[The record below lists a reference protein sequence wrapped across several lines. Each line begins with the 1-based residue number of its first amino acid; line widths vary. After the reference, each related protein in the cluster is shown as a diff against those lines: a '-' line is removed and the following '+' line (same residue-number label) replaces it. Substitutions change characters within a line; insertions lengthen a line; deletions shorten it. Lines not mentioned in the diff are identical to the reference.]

1 MNGAEVLLREALPR
15 LDALRETAPLVHCM
29 TGAVSVNFCANTVL
43 ALGARPICAEHP
55 AESAEIA
62 AQAAALSL
70 SLANITEAKDC
81 AMRLAA
87 GAARTADIPM
97 AFDAVGVGASMYR
110 RELVK
115 CYLAEKPWLIK
126 GNASEIRA
134 LLLETG
140 RSGAGVDVGAED
152 RAERGEEEKILAL
165 ARDAAALARRED
177 TVVLLSGAVD
187 LLTDGERCFALQ
199 NGVPLLGKIC
209 GSGCALNCLA
219 ASFLALKAGRDK
231 KREALLSAL
240 LAVTVWNVSAET
252 AEVRG
257 PGSLAV
263 ELLDRLGRI
272 SGAELGLRFSGEEV
286 RI

>member
-1 MNGAEVLLREALPR
+1 MNGAEALLREALPR

-70 SLANITEAKDC
+70 SLANITEARDC

-152 RAERGEEEKILAL
+152 RAERGDEEKILEL

-272 SGAELGLRFSGEEV
+272 GGAELRLRFSGEEV

>member
-1 MNGAEVLLREALPR
+1 MNRAEALFREALPR
-15 LDALRETAPLVHCM
+15 LDALREKAPLVHCM
-29 TGAVSVNFCANTVL
+29 TGAVSVNFCANAVL

-70 SLANITEAKDC
+70 SLANITEARDS

-87 GAARTADIPM
+87 GAARAADIPM
-97 AFDAVGVGASMYR
+97 GFDAVGVGASALR
-110 RELVK
+110 RELAEH
-115 CYLAEKPWLIK
+115 YLAEKPWLIK

-134 LLLETG
+134 LLLKSG

-152 RAERGEEEKILAL
+152 CAERGEGDKILAL

-187 LLTDGERCFALQ
+187 LLTDGACCLALQ

-209 GSGCALNCLA
+209 GSGCALNCLS
-219 ASFLALKAGRDK
+219 ASFLALREGRDK

-252 AEVRG
+252 AETRG

-263 ELLDRLGRI
+263 ELLDRLSRI
-272 SGAELGLRFSGEEV
+272 TGAELSLRFSGEEV

>member
-1 MNGAEVLLREALPR
+1 MNGAEALLREALPR

-70 SLANITEAKDC
+70 SLANITEARDC

-87 GAARTADIPM
+87 GAARAADIPM

-115 CYLAEKPWLIK
+115 CYLAEKPWIIK

-140 RSGAGVDVGAED
+140 RSGAGVDAGAED

-165 ARDAAALARRED
+165 ARDAAALARREN

-252 AEVRG
+252 AETRG

-263 ELLDRLGRI
+263 ELLDRLSRI
-272 SGAELGLRFSGEEV
+272 TGAELSLRFSGEEV

>member
-70 SLANITEAKDC
+70 SLANITEVRDC

-87 GAARTADIPM
+87 GAAKAADIPM

-165 ARDAAALARRED
+165 ACDAAALARRED

-252 AEVRG
+252 AEARG

-272 SGAELGLRFSGEEV
+272 SGAELSLRFSGEEV

>member
-1 MNGAEVLLREALPR
+1 MAER
-15 LDALRETAPLVHCM
+15 
-29 TGAVSVNFCANTVL
+29 
-43 ALGARPICAEHP
+43 
-55 AESAEIA
+55 
-62 AQAAALSL
+62 
-70 SLANITEAKDC
+70 
-81 AMRLAA
+81 
-87 GAARTADIPM
+87 
-97 AFDAVGVGASMYR
+97 
-110 RELVK
+110 
-115 CYLAEKPWLIK
+115 YLAEKPWLIK

-134 LLLETG
+134 LLLKSG

-152 RAERGEEEKILAL
+152 RAERGEGDKILAL

-187 LLTDGERCFALQ
+187 LLTDGECCLALQ

-209 GSGCALNCLA
+209 GSGCALNCLS
-219 ASFLALKAGRDK
+219 ASFLALREGKDK

-252 AEVRG
+252 AETRG

-263 ELLDRLGRI
+263 ELLDRLSRI
-272 SGAELGLRFSGEEV
+272 TGAELSLRFSGEEV

>member
-1 MNGAEVLLREALPR
+1 MNGAEALLREALPR

-70 SLANITEAKDC
+70 SLANITEVRDC

-87 GAARTADIPM
+87 GAAKAADIPM

-165 ARDAAALARRED
+165 ACDAAALARRED

-252 AEVRG
+252 AEARG

-272 SGAELGLRFSGEEV
+272 SSAELSLRFSGEEV

>member
-1 MNGAEVLLREALPR
+1 MNGAEALLREALPR

-70 SLANITEAKDC
+70 SLANITEARDC

-87 GAARTADIPM
+87 GAARAADIPM

-165 ARDAAALARRED
+165 ACDAAALARRED

-199 NGVPLLGKIC
+199 NGVTLLGKIC

-252 AEVRG
+252 AEARG

-272 SGAELGLRFSGEEV
+272 SGAELSLRFSGEEV

>member
-1 MNGAEVLLREALPR
+1 MNGAEALLREALPR

-70 SLANITEAKDC
+70 SLANITEARDC

-87 GAARTADIPM
+87 GAARAADIPM

-165 ARDAAALARRED
+165 ACDAAALARRED

-199 NGVPLLGKIC
+199 NGVPPLGKIC

-252 AEVRG
+252 AEARG

-272 SGAELGLRFSGEEV
+272 SGAELSLRFSGEEV

>member
-1 MNGAEVLLREALPR
+1 MNRAGWLLREALPR
-15 LDALRETAPLVHCM
+15 LAALREVAPLVHCM
-29 TGAVSVNFCANTVL
+29 TGAVSVNFCANAVL

-70 SLANITEAKDC
+70 SLANITEARDR

-87 GAARTADIPM
+87 EAARKAGIPM
-97 AFDAVGVGASMYR
+97 VLDAVGVGASAFR
-110 RELVK
+110 RETVK
-115 CYLAEKPWLIK
+115 YYLSQKPWLIK
-126 GNASEIRA
+126 GNASEMRA

-140 RSGAGVDVGAED
+140 RDGAGVDVGAED
-152 RAERGEEEKILAL
+152 RAERGEADKIFTL

-177 TVVLLSGAVD
+177 TVVLVSGAVD
-187 LLTDGERCFALQ
+187 LLSDGKRCYALQ

-209 GSGCALNCLA
+209 GSGCALNCLI
-219 ASFLALKAGRDK
+219 ASFLARREGEDN

-240 LAVTVWNVSAET
+240 LAVTVLNVAAER
-252 AEVRG
+252 AGKSG

-263 ELLDRLGRI
+263 ELLDQLYRI
-272 SGAELGLRFSGEEV
+272 TGEELSQSFSAEEV

>member
-1 MNGAEVLLREALPR
+1 MNGAEALFREALPR
-15 LDALRETAPLVHCM
+15 LDALREKAPLIHCM

-70 SLANITEAKDC
+70 SLANITEARDS

-87 GAARTADIPM
+87 GAARAAEIPM
-97 AFDAVGVGASMYR
+97 AFDAVGVGASAFR
-110 RELVK
+110 RELAK
-115 CYLAEKPWLIK
+115 CYLAEEPRIIK

-152 RAERGEEEKILAL
+152 RAERGEAEKILAL
-165 ARDAAALARRED
+165 SRDAAALARRED
-177 TVVLLSGAVD
+177 TVVLMSGAVD
-187 LLTDGERCFALQ
+187 LLTDGEHCFALQ

-209 GSGCALNCLA
+209 GSGCALNCLI
-219 ASFLALKAGRDK
+219 ASFLAIWEGKDK

-240 LAVTVWNVSAET
+240 LAVTVLNVAAER
-252 AEVRG
+252 AGKSG

-263 ELLDRLGRI
+263 ELLDQLCRI
-272 SGAELGLRFSGEEV
+272 TGTELSQSFSAEEV
-286 RI
+286 GI

>member
-1 MNGAEVLLREALPR
+1 M
-15 LDALRETAPLVHCM
+15 HCM
-29 TGAVSVNFCANTVL
+29 TGAVSVNFCANAVL

-62 AQAAALSL
+62 AQASALSL
-70 SLANITEAKDC
+70 SLANITEARDS

-87 GAARTADIPM
+87 GAARAADIPM
-97 AFDAVGVGASMYR
+97 GFDAVGVGASALR
-110 RELVK
+110 RELAER
-115 CYLAEKPWLIK
+115 YLAEKPWLIK

-134 LLLETG
+134 LLLKSG

-152 RAERGEEEKILAL
+152 RAERGEGDKILAL

-187 LLTDGERCFALQ
+187 LLTDGECCLALQ

-209 GSGCALNCLA
+209 GSGCALNCLS
-219 ASFLALKAGRDK
+219 ASFLALREGKDK

-252 AEVRG
+252 AETRG

-263 ELLDRLGRI
+263 ELLDRLSRI
-272 SGAELGLRFSGEEV
+272 TGAELSLRFSGEEV

>member
-1 MNGAEVLLREALPR
+1 MNGAEALLREALPR

-70 SLANITEAKDC
+70 SLANITEARDC

-87 GAARTADIPM
+87 GAARAADIPM

-165 ARDAAALARRED
+165 ACDAAALARRED

-252 AEVRG
+252 AEARG

-272 SGAELGLRFSGEEV
+272 SGAELSLRFSGEEV

>member
-1 MNGAEVLLREALPR
+1 MNGAEALLREALPR

-70 SLANITEAKDC
+70 SLANITEVRDC

-87 GAARTADIPM
+87 GAAKAADIPM

-165 ARDAAALARRED
+165 ACDAAALARRED

-187 LLTDGERCFALQ
+187 FLTDGERCFALQ

-252 AEVRG
+252 AEARG

-272 SGAELGLRFSGEEV
+272 GGAELSLRFSGEEV

>member
-55 AESAEIA
+55 EESAEIA

-70 SLANITEAKDC
+70 SLANITEVRDC

-87 GAARTADIPM
+87 GAAKAADIPM

-165 ARDAAALARRED
+165 ACDAAALARRED

-252 AEVRG
+252 AEARG

-272 SGAELGLRFSGEEV
+272 GGAELSLRFSGEEV

>member
-1 MNGAEVLLREALPR
+1 MNGAEALLREALPR

-70 SLANITEAKDC
+70 SLANITEVRDC

-87 GAARTADIPM
+87 GAAKAADIPM
-97 AFDAVGVGASMYR
+97 AFDAVGVGPSMYR

-165 ARDAAALARRED
+165 ACDAAALARRED

-252 AEVRG
+252 AEARG

-272 SGAELGLRFSGEEV
+272 GGAELSLRFSGEEV

>member
-1 MNGAEVLLREALPR
+1 MNGAEALLREALPR

-70 SLANITEAKDC
+70 SLANITEARDC

-87 GAARTADIPM
+87 GAARAADIPM

-165 ARDAAALARRED
+165 ACDAAALARRED

-231 KREALLSAL
+231 KEKRS
-240 LAVTVWNVSAET
+240 
-252 AEVRG
+252 
-257 PGSLAV
+257 
-263 ELLDRLGRI
+263 
-272 SGAELGLRFSGEEV
+272 
-286 RI
+286 

>member
-1 MNGAEVLLREALPR
+1 MNRAEALFREALPR
-15 LDALRETAPLVHCM
+15 LDALREKAPLVHCM
-29 TGAVSVNFCANTVL
+29 TGAVSVNFCANAVL

-62 AQAAALSL
+62 AQASALSL
-70 SLANITEAKDC
+70 SLANITEARDS

-87 GAARTADIPM
+87 GAARAADIPM
-97 AFDAVGVGASMYR
+97 GFDAVGVGASALR
-110 RELVK
+110 RELAER
-115 CYLAEKPWLIK
+115 YLAEKPWLIK

-134 LLLETG
+134 LLLKSG

-152 RAERGEEEKILAL
+152 CAERGEGDKILAL

-187 LLTDGERCFALQ
+187 LLTDGECCLALQ
-199 NGVPLLGKIC
+199 NGVPMLGKVC
-209 GSGCALNCLA
+209 GSGCALNCLS
-219 ASFLALKAGRDK
+219 ASFLALREGKDK

-252 AEVRG
+252 AETRG

-263 ELLDRLGRI
+263 ELLDRLSRI
-272 SGAELGLRFSGEEV
+272 TGAELSLRFSGEEV